1 MAETERTLHDEL
13 VSDVGEAMEDW
24 ACRMH
29 GILASSHRPGKDN
42 GGQEA
47 LALVAVFERHFR
59 ARLLSDDVV
68 RAYMV
73 ERWGGD
79 YWLAWQYEYARRAL
93 RAALDHVC
101 GPETRNARAEADASS
116 ARVQPNESTFW
127 PRHSLDMP
135 DD

>member
-59 ARLLSDDVV
+59 EKLLSDEAVEAALMAF
-68 RAYMV
+68 RADRDH
-73 ERWGGD
+73 EKFTPGI
-79 YWLAWQYEYARRAL
+79 RAAL
-93 RAALDHVC
+93 SAALDHVC
-101 GPETRNARAEADASS
+101 GPEGG
-116 ARVQPNESTFW
+116 ES
-127 PRHSLDMP
+127 RG
-135 DD
+135 

>member
-29 GILASSHRPGKDN
+29 GILGSSHRPGKDN

-59 ARLLSDDVV
+59 ARLLSDEAVEDACEAYRATV
-68 RAYMV
+68 RV
-73 ERWGGD
+73 SSDRI
-79 YWLAWQYEYARRAL
+79 RAAL
-93 RAALDHVC
+93 SAALDHVC
-101 GPETRNARAEADASS
+101 GPEGG
-116 ARVQPNESTFW
+116 ES
-127 PRHSLDMP
+127 RG
-135 DD
+135 

>member
-29 GILASSHRPGKDN
+29 GILGSSHRPGKDN

-59 ARLLSDDVV
+59 ARLLGDEAVEAMIPVLED
-68 RAYMV
+68 RAAEFFYQ
-73 ERWGGD
+73 RAD
-79 YWLAWQYEYARRAL
+79 YEPDAARAAL
-93 RAALDHVC
+93 SAALDHVC
-101 GPETRNARAEADASS
+101 GPEGG
-116 ARVQPNESTFW
+116 ES
-127 PRHSLDMP
+127 RG
-135 DD
+135 